1 VASHAGGNAEE
12 WHNVW
17 VPGHETERAIA
28 LNIVA
33 SELWTVAQAGRVA
46 LTQRRRAPLVC
57 DYIATLKSNSPAG
70 KEMPSR
76 VSARTGQVNN
86 HSGHI
91 QRTDL
96 VSQ

>member
-17 VPGHETERAIA
+17 VPGHETERAVA

-57 DYIATLKSNSPAG
+57 DYVATLKSNSPAASLAVLG
-70 KEMPSR
+70 
-76 VSARTGQVNN
+76 SAGEATPIMLLMGA
-86 HSGHI
+86 
-91 QRTDL
+91 T
-96 VSQ
+96 